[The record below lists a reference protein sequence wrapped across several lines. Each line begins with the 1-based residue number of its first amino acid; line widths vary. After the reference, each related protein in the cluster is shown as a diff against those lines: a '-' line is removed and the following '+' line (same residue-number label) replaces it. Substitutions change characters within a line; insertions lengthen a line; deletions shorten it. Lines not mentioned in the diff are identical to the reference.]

1 MNKNNNKKQQQP
13 KSSSKNKIPRS
24 ERKAMEREKKARKIQ
39 QSKYKNNNN
48 NNSNNSK
55 EYNLHSTAV
64 SKLTAE
70 STADDVIRA
79 IKRAQKMHD
88 HHDLRVI
95 ANFLI
100 DECDVGFA
108 YGYRGSL
115 LARLAVAALRWENHA
130 VARRAINIR
139 RLEYRASMRPMES
152 AAIIRGL
159 LRTHN
164 ATDALGMLQD
174 ELSLPLEVRFDS
186 KSSTFVIFINYI
198 VPYFVLL
205 TIF

>member
-1 MNKNNNKKQQQP
+1 
-13 KSSSKNKIPRS
+13 
-24 ERKAMEREKKARKIQ
+24 
-39 QSKYKNNNN
+39 
-48 NNSNNSK
+48 
-55 EYNLHSTAV
+55 
-64 SKLTAE
+64 
-70 STADDVIRA
+70 
-79 IKRAQKMHD
+79 MHD

-115 LARLAVAALRWENHA
+115 LARLAVAALRWENHV
-130 VARRAINIR
+130 VARRAVDVR

-164 ATDALGMLQD
+164 ATDALEMLQD
-174 ELSLPLEVRFDS
+174 ELSLPLEVCFFYMDDVRILFC
-186 KSSTFVIFINYI
+186 FL
-198 VPYFVLL
+198 LL
-205 TIF
+205 TQGNKCCYCCCCCYCYYYYF